1 MSFIRRNFN
10 WIFAII
16 LYGIFMANIFY
27 QNHKEELLE
36 NSKKVT
42 GILISEE
49 HSSQKFI
56 NGRFTYFVNKKK
68 YSLRYTG
75 DFSYMNIGDSVL
87 IEYAIKDPSVARVV
101 DRYYMKKYRYLK
113 SK

>member
-1 MSFIRRNFN
+1 MSIIRRNFS
-10 WIFAII
+10 WILAIV
-16 LYGIFMANIFY
+16 LYCIFVINIFY

-36 NSKKVT
+36 NSKIVT
-42 GILISEE
+42 GKLISEE

-68 YSLRYTG
+68 YCLRYTG

-87 IEYAIKDPSVARVV
+87 IEYAIQDPSIARVV
-101 DRYYMKKYRYLK
+101 DRYFMKKYRYLRGK
-113 SK
+113 